1 MMEDASE
8 FKASM
13 QGIGDA
19 FAGGPVDAAA
29 SKKGLEGLGVKKFS
43 GKDGATLS
51 KRQVAAYRRMMREK
65 KGIYMKM
72 NAQERRAFRTT

>member
-1 MMEDASE
+1 
-8 FKASM
+8 M
-13 QGIGDA
+13 QQ
-19 FAGGPVDAAA
+19 A
-29 SKKGLEGLGVKKFS
+29 SKKGLEDLGVKKFS

-72 NAQERRAFRTT
+72 NAQEEERLKTT